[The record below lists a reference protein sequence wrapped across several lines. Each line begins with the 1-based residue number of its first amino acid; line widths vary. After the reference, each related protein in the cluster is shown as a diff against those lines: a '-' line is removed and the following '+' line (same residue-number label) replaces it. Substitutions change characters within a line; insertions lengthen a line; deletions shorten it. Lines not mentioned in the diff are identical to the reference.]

1 MDRLAEEWGRKLLVL
16 VAGLALLLG
25 LFQLNAAS
33 VFADSTSTS
42 CNNDVCVTETCIEDP
57 STGEESCSA
66 STSTGDSSSSVGD
79 DEDDED
85 DSSSNGSSSTSCNN
99 GVCVSDDD
107 PNNTSTST

>member
-16 VAGLALLLG
+16 VTGLALLLG

-57 STGEESCSA
+57 STGEESCST
-66 STSTGDSSSSVGD
+66 STSTGDSGSSVG
-79 DEDDED
+79 DDED

-99 GVCVSDDD
+99 GVCTTETNSGD
-107 PNNTSTST
+107 TSTST